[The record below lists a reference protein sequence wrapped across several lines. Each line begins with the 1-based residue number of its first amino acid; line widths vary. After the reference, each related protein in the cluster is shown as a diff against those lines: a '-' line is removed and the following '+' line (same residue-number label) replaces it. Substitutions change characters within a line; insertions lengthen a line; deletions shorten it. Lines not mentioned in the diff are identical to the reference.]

1 MDFEKALVFTDSL
14 MLGATLLS
22 LGESGA
28 TLDDIR
34 CGVAGTEEVDRD
46 DLIYTDSLIA
56 TYLDFI
62 GVQEDTINDLFARG
76 DETSTNK
83 ATAIVKKFLQTYN
96 EDDIV
101 EIAKAYSNNDNDVE
115 LDEISLDMVAR
126 KAGYKRELAIRKG
139 KKVWVNKRIAGK
151 KIHLTPKQKQALV
164 RARLKAHTAKA
175 KMHRAK
181 SAKIRKRYGLK

>member
-46 DLIYTDSLIA
+46 DLVYTDSLIA

-62 GVQEDTINDLFARG
+62 GVQEDTINNLFARR

-83 ATAIVKKFLQTYN
+83 ATAIVKKFLETYN

-181 SAKIRKRYGLK
+181 SAKVRKRYGLK